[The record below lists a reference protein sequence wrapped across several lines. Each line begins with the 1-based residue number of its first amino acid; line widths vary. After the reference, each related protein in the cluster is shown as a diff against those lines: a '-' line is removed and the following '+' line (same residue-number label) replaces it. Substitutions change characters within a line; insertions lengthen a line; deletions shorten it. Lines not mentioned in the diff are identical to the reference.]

1 MECLLSFPNT
11 VLSPCSGTE
20 TSFSFESSG
29 TDSPREPYIAPGDSM
44 STRKP
49 ERLSPGS
56 SLASCS
62 FNNRLT
68 IGTLSGSQLP
78 KISNRYL
85 ISLFGA
91 VAAVKC
97 LWRQTLHITAAWIPQ
112 VSVDSNLTAA
122 TARFKSQVWPFSKIL
137 TFLVSYISAFTE
149 IIFKK
154 NWIRGLILARLA
166 FLGI

>member
-20 TSFSFESSG
+20 TSFSFESSA

-91 VAAVKC
+91 VAAVKGELFISPQLEFLKC
-97 LWRQTLHITAAWIPQ
+97 LWIQISPQ
-112 VSVDSNLTAA
+112 PLLESNHKFDL
-122 TARFKSQVWPFSKIL
+122 FPKF
-137 TFLVSYISAFTE
+137 
-149 IIFKK
+149 
-154 NWIRGLILARLA
+154 
-166 FLGI
+166 

>member
-20 TSFSFESSG
+20 TSFSFESSA

-78 KISNRYL
+78 KISNIYL

-122 TARFKSQVWPFSKIL
+122 TARIKSQVWPFSKIL

-149 IIFKK
+149 IILKK